1 MTAVPVAV
9 AVPFALALI
18 ILLVEPISQLSRA
31 PDFAVVL
38 NVEPRHTIA
47 VEAGD

>member
-1 MTAVPVAV
+1 MVAF
-9 AVPFALALI
+9 AFAFAFALALI

-31 PDFAVVL
+31 PDLAVVP

-47 VEAGD
+47 IEASH

>member
-1 MTAVPVAV
+1 MVAF
-9 AVPFALALI
+9 AFALALI

-31 PDFAVVL
+31 GDNAVVL

-47 VEAGD
+47 IEAGH